1 MLSSA
6 SSERYQREAFCVR
19 RAGGSITRNPVRPR
33 KERERMLQGN
43 VEEDNRRRLQ
53 ESSRENF
60 GMAEISNNEMKR

>member
-33 KERERMLQGN
+33 KERERTLQEN
-43 VEEDNRRRLQ
+43 VEEDKRRRPRG
-53 ESSRENF
+53 SSRENS
-60 GMAEISNNEMKR
+60 GMAENFK